1 MIILP
6 NSDIQ
11 SGNNRVY
18 LNNREQR
25 TNLFFTSA
33 KKVQYYFLMRD
44 GEVISNGILQGFN
57 MNGVFNYRFDFLHFI
72 KIFNQR
78 EK

>member
-44 GEVISNGILQGFN
+44 EEVISNGILQGFKN
-57 MNGVFNYRFDFLHFI
+57 NGVFN
-72 KIFNQR
+72 
-78 EK
+78 